1 MKFETTTLW
10 AFEED
15 ILKRSW
21 LEWLEAHT
29 SFLKPLHRYEGQ
41 LTILPDKLNLKGI
54 DKRTEEE
61 ISLDIYRYQ
70 IGQLYLGFDKSYNAL
85 ESRGLGLTWLP
96 LRMTFTQNRVEKKLY
111 LITNYKF
118 GWSDTK
124 DYFEYL
130 KEWLS

>member
-15 ILKRSW
+15 ILTRSW

-41 LTILPDKLNLKGI
+41 LTILLDKLNLKGI
-54 DKRTEEE
+54 DKRTGED
-61 ISLDIYRYQ
+61 ISLDIYKFQ
-70 IGQLYLGFDKSYNAL
+70 IDQLYLGFDKSYNAL

-96 LRMTFTQNRVEKKLY
+96 LRMTFTQKGAVEKLY

-118 GWSDTK
+118 GWADTK

-130 KEWLS
+130 KDWLS

>member
-15 ILKRSW
+15 ILTRSW
-21 LEWLEAHT
+21 LDWLKAHT
-29 SFLKPLHRYEGQ
+29 SFLKPLHRYEGC
-41 LTILPDKLNLKGI
+41 LTILPDKLILTGI
-54 DKRTEEE
+54 DIRTGKE

-96 LRMTFTQNRVEKKLY
+96 LRMTFTQKGAEKKLY

-118 GWSDTK
+118 GWADTK

-130 KEWLS
+130 KDWLS